1 MSNLF
6 AWNETIQNL
15 YPVQP
20 IPTVQQILDETS
32 VGNGF
37 HKFAVEGGFV
47 HLTTEVFRLAL
58 EDAYDPTMRDWQLS
72 VKLWVSDKTAE
83 TNYWERRLHQALM
96 NASDALSGVHHIF
109 TQRLKR
115 GECKIEARD
124 LENLM
129 GDYEVSV
136 KILQDYA
143 KYMENLVKDKVEKII
158 SNPYQSTP

>member
-6 AWNETIQNL
+6 SWNQTIQNL
-15 YPVQP
+15 YSVQP
-20 IPTVQQILDETS
+20 IPTVQQILDKTS

-37 HKFAVEGGFV
+37 HKFAIEGGFV

-58 EDAYDPTMRDWQLS
+58 EDAYDPTMRDWQLF
-72 VKLWVSDKTAE
+72 VKIWVSDKTTE

-96 NASDALSGVHHIF
+96 NTSDALSGAHHTF
-109 TQRLKR
+109 TQRLKH

-143 KYMENLVKDKVEKII
+143 EYMENLAKDKVEKII
-158 SNPYQSTP
+158 SNTDQSNP